1 MVSMARP
8 FLADAELHQKRNRD
22 EPMRSTLVLAATR
35 LSRSDLRWQSH
46 LVPGESSRL
55 HETKMPILPAVQ
67 KKNLAVVVRDLLGWR
82 LPLTRRR
89 VGIR

>member
-1 MVSMARP
+1 MARP
-8 FLADAELHQKRNRD
+8 FLADAELLQKRNQG
-22 EPMRSTLVLAATR
+22 EPMRSTPVLAAIR
-35 LSRSDLRWQSH
+35 LPRSDLRWQSH

-67 KKNLAVVVRDLLGWR
+67 KKNLAVVGLVRRGWR

-89 VGIR
+89 VVIR